1 MKQPVYVIGHKRPD
15 TDSVCGAITLAAL
28 KQKLGENVVPARLGH
43 LNPET
48 KYILDKVGVPA
59 PIRLSTAKNSL
70 EEIEIDQATLINQND
85 TLRYGWDLMLENNA
99 KTIYVLDDEAR
110 YAGMVTLAD
119 ISKIQMQDLNITRE
133 LLKDTPDENI
143 QDVVHG
149 EILLKEPAPKAAM
162 FASRIRR

>member
-1 MKQPVYVIGHKRPD
+1 MVINDPTRIRYA
-15 TDSVCGAITLAAL
+15 GAITLAAL

-85 TLRYGWDLMLENNA
+85 TLRLRLGSD
-99 KTIYVLDDEAR
+99 
-110 YAGMVTLAD
+110 AG
-119 ISKIQMQDLNITRE
+119 K
-133 LLKDTPDENI
+133 
-143 QDVVHG
+143 
-149 EILLKEPAPKAAM
+149 
-162 FASRIRR
+162 